1 MQKNGSDDD
10 EMEMGMENGKC
21 METEIECGNGMD
33 MEINDLRPRVSH
45 HLQDMSMRLTMA
57 FVICTVCDGDQ
68 HSRRFFHCGLHV
80 VRTGT

>member
-45 HLQDMSMRLTMA
+45 HLRDMSMRLA
-57 FVICTVCDGDQ
+57 KA
-68 HSRRFFHCGLHV
+68 
-80 VRTGT
+80 VRYLYRL